1 MLGFAVLSV
10 VVDSLVKRYG
20 KTPAVHGVSFE
31 AVPGKL
37 TTLLGPSGSGKT
49 TVLRCIAGL
58 ESPDAGAVRIDDT
71 EVTYTSPQ
79 QRGIGMVFQSYALF
93 RHMTV
98 RENIAFGL
106 AVRKVS
112 PADQTARVDELLTLL
127 GLGELAHRLPP
138 QLSGGQR
145 QRVAFARALAPRPRV
160 LLLDEPFSALDAR
173 VRQELR
179 DWTRRMHDELHVTSI
194 LVTHDQEEAMELS
207 ARVVVM
213 NQGKIEQIGSPT
225 EVYDHPATPF
235 VASFVGAAN
244 VVERAGAGPGG
255 ATQKEY
261 VRPHEVRLSRQ
272 TPAQQDADGNDLAD
286 PGADPLSSARVE
298 RIVRLGGSAKLTVRT
313 ADGQSMVVSLTSR
326 ELEELA
332 LAEGDRV
339 TIDLRSTK
347 IFVEDYSI

>member
-1 MLGFAVLSV
+1 
-10 VVDSLVKRYG
+10 
-20 KTPAVHGVSFE
+20 
-31 AVPGKL
+31 
-37 TTLLGPSGSGKT
+37 
-49 TVLRCIAGL
+49 
-58 ESPDAGAVRIDDT
+58 
-71 EVTYTSPQ
+71 
-79 QRGIGMVFQSYALF
+79 
-93 RHMTV
+93 
-98 RENIAFGL
+98 
-106 AVRKVS
+106 
-112 PADQTARVDELLTLL
+112 
-127 GLGELAHRLPP
+127 
-138 QLSGGQR
+138 
-145 QRVAFARALAPRPRV
+145 
-160 LLLDEPFSALDAR
+160 
-173 VRQELR
+173 
-179 DWTRRMHDELHVTSI
+179 
-194 LVTHDQEEAMELS
+194 MELS

>member
-1 MLGFAVLSV
+1 MVE
-10 VVDSLVKRYG
+10 SLVKQYG

-58 ESPDAGAVRIDDT
+58 ESPDQGIIRIAGHD
-71 EVTYTSPQ
+71 VTHAAPQ
-79 QRGIGMVFQSYALF
+79 ARNIGMVFQSYALF
-93 RHMTV
+93 RHMSV
-98 RENIAFGL
+98 WQNVAFGL
-106 AVRKVS
+106 QVRGV
-112 PADQTARVDELLTLL
+112 PFEQQVVRVNELLDLM
-127 GLGELAHRLPP
+127 GLSELAQRLPP

-145 QRVAFARALAPRPRV
+145 QRVAFARALAPRPAV

-213 NQGKIEQIGSPT
+213 NEGKVEQIGSPT
-225 EVYDHPATPF
+225 EVYDHPASPF
-235 VASFVGAAN
+235 VAGFVGAAN
-244 VVERAGAGPGG
+244 VVERSGPGG
-255 ATQKEY
+255 PWREY
-261 VRPHEVRLSRQ
+261 VRPHEVRVTR
-272 TPAQQDADGNDLAD
+272 PAAVDDGRPEVAD
-286 PGADPLSSARVE
+286 DPLSSARVE
-298 RIVRLGGSAKLTVRT
+298 RIVRLGASAKLTVRLS
-313 ADGQSMVVSLTSR
+313 DGQTMVVAMAKH
-326 ELEELA
+326 ELDALA